1 MGRLSNDM
9 QEQTHHN
16 PPRPETSTSV
26 RVTAMRLEA
35 PSVLSIELRDINGQ
49 ALSPASPGSHVEVR
63 LPNGMTRPYSVV
75 SSDGNH
81 YVLGVKREANS
92 QGGSAYVHD
101 RLRVGDVVQVSSP
114 RNHFA
119 LVAHAGPSLLI
130 AGGIGITPL
139 LPMAKA
145 LARDGSPWRLH
156 YATRDATLAPFAREL
171 RQWGDQVQ
179 MHCSQA
185 AGRIDMASLIADAAP
200 GTHFY
205 CCGPAGMLDA
215 FSDATRHIEADRVHI
230 ERFGAATQPGDANSF
245 EIHLAKRGQR
255 VIVGPGISTLDALL
269 NASVDVDYSCRQGIC
284 GSCEVRVLEGVPDHR
299 DEILTEAE
307 RAGNKSMMACCSRS
321 RSPTLVLD
329 L

>member
-1 MGRLSNDM
+1 MH
-9 QEQTHHN
+9 EQTIN
-16 PPRPETSTSV
+16 TSARPKTPASV
-26 RVTAMRLEA
+26 QVNAMRLEA
-35 PSVLSIELRDINGQ
+35 PGVLSIELRDVGGH
-49 ALSPASPGSHVEVR
+49 ALPLASPGSHVDVHF
-63 LPNGMTRPYSVV
+63 PNGLTRPYSVV
-75 SSDGNH
+75 SGDDNQ
-81 YVLGVKREANS
+81 YVLGVKREAGS
-92 QGGSAYVHD
+92 KGGSAYVHD
-101 RLRVGDVVQVSSP
+101 RLRVGDVVEVSEP
-114 RNHFA
+114 RNHFG

-156 YATRDATLAPFAREL
+156 YAIRDTALVPFAREL

-179 MHCSQA
+179 MHCSRA
-185 AGRIDMASLIADAAP
+185 AGRIDMASLVADAEP

-215 FSDATRHIEADRVHI
+215 FAETTRHIEPDRVHM
-230 ERFGAATQPGDANSF
+230 ERFGAATPPRDANSF
-245 EIHLAKRGQR
+245 EIQLAKRGQR
-255 VIVGPGISTLDALL
+255 VVVGPDVSTLDALL
-269 NASVDVDYSCRQGIC
+269 NAGVNVDYSCRQGIC
-284 GSCEVRVLEGVPDHR
+284 GSCEVRVLDGIPEHL

-307 RAGNKSMMACCSRS
+307 RASNKTMMACCSRS